1 MTTTTKICVLCACT
15 IWCTACKST
24 DKLTHTDNDI
34 HISDLHTW
42 GSLSRYDL
50 HLFDTIDVWPIPA
63 ADDTATGA
71 RQPYRTIRHTRL
83 DAVVAEQDTSQ
94 QSTSIQQKQTTT
106 TTKKEN
112 TFHNFYS
119 QCKCFY
125 AAVFIVVFIVLTIRY
140 KR

>member
-24 DKLTHTDNDI
+24 DKLTHADNDI
-34 HISDLHTW
+34 HISNLRTW

-50 HLFDTIDVWPIPA
+50 HLFDTIDVWPIPTA
-63 ADDTATGA
+63 GDTTTEL

-83 DAVVAEQDTSQ
+83 DAVVAEQDTTQ
-94 QSTSIQQKQTTT
+94 QSTSIKQQ
-106 TTKKEN
+106 TTKKVEK
-112 TFHNFYS
+112 FHNFYT

>member
-24 DKLTHTDNDI
+24 DKLTHAENDI
-34 HISDLHTW
+34 HISNLRTW

-63 ADDTATGA
+63 AGDTTPGL

-83 DAVVAEQDTSQ
+83 DAVVAEQDTTQ
-94 QSTSIQQKQTTT
+94 QSTSIQQSQKTM

>member
-34 HISDLHTW
+34 NISDIRTW

-50 HLFDTIDVWPIPA
+50 HLFDTIDVWTIPA
-63 ADDTATGA
+63 AGDTATGY

-83 DAVVAEQDTSQ
+83 DAVVAEQDTTQ
-94 QSTSIQQKQTTT
+94 QNTSIQQRQKTT

-112 TFHNFYS
+112 TFHNFYT

>member
-24 DKLTHTDNDI
+24 DKLTHADNDI
-34 HISDLHTW
+34 HISNLRTW

-63 ADDTATGA
+63 AGDTAAGS

-83 DAVVAEQDTSQ
+83 DAVIAEQDTTQ
-94 QSTSIQQKQTTT
+94 QSTSIQHWQKTK

-112 TFHNFYS
+112 TFHNFYT